1 MIEKYDVVI
10 IGSGL
15 GGLVS
20 ANILAKEGYSVCV
33 LEKNQQ
39 FGGNLQTF
47 VRDKTIFDTGVHYI
61 GGLSEGQNLYRYFKY
76 LDILDDI
83 TLHKLDEDGFDVITF
98 DGDPK
103 EYRQAQGYENFIN
116 TLSKEFPEEER
127 AIRTYCKKMKDT
139 CNSFPLYRLK
149 LGKPYYE
156 NTDLFQLKAKDYIDS
171 ITENKKLRAV
181 LGGSNLLYAGDGE
194 RTPFYMHALSVNSYI
209 ESSYRC
215 INGGSQITK
224 ALLSRFRE
232 NGGKALK
239 RHEVINFE
247 TEDGLVTAVHTA
259 NGKTVKGDIFIS
271 NVDPKITLDLVGSDY
286 FRKSYVSRI
295 ENIESTIA
303 AFSLYLVLKP
313 NCFKYL
319 NYNYY
324 HFKDHRSIWDA
335 HNYTQESWPENYM
348 ISMGLKKDNEQW
360 AENLTVM
367 TYMRFEEMQPWIES
381 FNTAAQKSER
391 SPTYEEFKE
400 YKSEI
405 MIKELEKK
413 FPNLRDCIKA
423 VYASTPLSYRDY
435 IGSNKGSMYGFA
447 KDADNPL
454 KSFISPRTKIKNLYF
469 TGQSLNMHGI
479 LGVTISG
486 VVTCSEILGSEYL
499 LNKILEASTPSF
511 QTDENEEI
519 TKSH

>member
-1 MIEKYDVVI
+1 MNEKYDVVI

-20 ANILAKEGYSVCV
+20 ANILAKEGYSVCI

-39 FGGNLQTF
+39 YGGNLQTF
-47 VRDKTIFDTGVHYI
+47 VRDRTIFDTGVHYI

-83 TLHKLDEDGFDVITF
+83 ELKKMDEDGFDIITF
-98 DGDPK
+98 DDDPK
-103 EYRQAQGYENFIN
+103 EYHYAQGYENFTK
-116 TLSKEFPEEER
+116 TLLKEFPKEEK
-127 AIRTYCKKMKDT
+127 AIQAYCEKMKET
-139 CNSFPLYRLK
+139 CSFFPLYGLR

-156 NTDLFQLKAKDYIDS
+156 NTTLFEEKAKEFIDS
-171 ITENKKLRAV
+171 ITDNEKLRAV
-181 LGGSNLLYAGDGE
+181 LGGSNLLYAGDGKT
-194 RTPFYMHALSVNSYI
+194 TPFYMHALSVNSYI

-215 INGGSQITK
+215 VNGGSQITK
-224 ALLSRFRE
+224 ALLKRFRE
-232 NGGKALK
+232 NGGKAFK
-239 RHEVINFE
+239 RHEVIKFE
-247 TEDGLVTAVHTA
+247 TEDGLVTSVQTA
-259 NGKTVKGDIFIS
+259 NGKTIKGNIFIS
-271 NVDPKITLDLVGSDY
+271 NIDPKITLNLIGQDN
-286 FRKSYVSRI
+286 FRKSYTSRI
-295 ENIESTIA
+295 KNIESTIA

-324 HFKDHRSIWDA
+324 HFKDHRTIWDA
-335 HNYTQESWPENYM
+335 HNYTQESWPESYM
-348 ISMGLKKDNEQW
+348 ISMGISKGNEEWGDNI
-360 AENLTVM
+360 TVM
-367 TYMRFEEMQPWIES
+367 TYMRYDEMEPWIDT
-381 FNTAAQKSER
+381 FNTAANKNDRDEA
-391 SPTYEEFKE
+391 YEKFKA

-405 MIKELEKK
+405 IIKELEKK
-413 FPNLRDCIKA
+413 FPNIRDCVKA

-435 IGSNKGSMYGFA
+435 IGSNRGSMYGYV

-454 KSFISPRTKIKNLYF
+454 KSFVSPRTKIKNLYF

-499 LNKILEASTPSF
+499 LSKILEVT
-511 QTDENEEI
+511 NKEEI
-519 TKSH
+519 T